1 MIRIFLQVRLRLVM
15 HRTGPDRTGP
25 DRIRSEP
32 YGTESA
38 SVYKEPLETD
48 ADVFAESLWN
58 GSGTDP
64 KLDL

>member
-1 MIRIFLQVRLRLVM
+1 M
-15 HRTGPDRTGP
+15 HRTGP

>member
-1 MIRIFLQVRLRLVM
+1 MIRIFLPVRLRLVM
-15 HRTGPDRTGP
+15 HRTGP

-48 ADVFAESLWN
+48 AGVFAESLWN